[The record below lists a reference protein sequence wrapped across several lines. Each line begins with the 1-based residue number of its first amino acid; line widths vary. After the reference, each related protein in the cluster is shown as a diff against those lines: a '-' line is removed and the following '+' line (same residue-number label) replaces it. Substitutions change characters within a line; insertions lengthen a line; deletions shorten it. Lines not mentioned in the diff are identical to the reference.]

1 MIIPLLYRIF
11 LPNTKVD
18 TCEAQ
23 CGEARINS
31 EELELSLAGFRK
43 KKSGKFLLE
52 QFPLTPT
59 SYLKEVGQ
67 MVSFSGGSATR
78 GVTFAVV
85 TRLKEKRQSYRN
97 EA

>member
-11 LPNTKVD
+11 PSNTKVD

-23 CGEARINS
+23 CEEARINS

-43 KKSGKFLLE
+43 KKKSGKFLLE
-52 QFPLTPT
+52 QFPLTST

-67 MVSFSGGSATR
+67 MVSFSWR
-78 GVTFAVV
+78 
-85 TRLKEKRQSYRN
+85 KCD
-97 EA
+97 

>member
-1 MIIPLLYRIF
+1 MIIPSFDGIIYLWYLIYGIIYRIF
-11 LPNTKVD
+11 PPNTKVD

-23 CGEARINS
+23 CEEARINS

-52 QFPLTPT
+52 QFPLTST

-67 MVSFSGGSATR
+67 MVSFSR
-78 GVTFAVV
+78 
-85 TRLKEKRQSYRN
+85 RKCD
-97 EA
+97 